1 MSDQPPTPIPTPITF
16 DDFAKI
22 DLRVARV
29 LEAKPHPN
37 AVRLLVLKVD
47 LGTEQRQIV
56 AGIRGYYE
64 PEALVGKSVIVV
76 ANLAPRTMRGEESQ
90 GMLLAASSADR
101 SQVIVVTPMAEIA
114 PGAKVS

>member
-1 MSDQPPTPIPTPITF
+1 MADTPTTSDTITF
-16 DDFAKI
+16 DDFSKI
-22 DLRVARV
+22 DLRIAKI

-37 AVRLLVLKVD
+37 ADKLLVLKID

-64 PEALVGKSVIVV
+64 PEQLVGKSIVV
-76 ANLAPRTMRGEESQ
+76 VKNLAPRTMRGETSQ
-90 GMLLAASSADR
+90 GMLLAASNEDR
-101 SQVIVVTPMAEIA
+101 SQVILLTPMAEIA